1 MVARLN
7 HRSAMIVPLR
17 VGNRTLGSITFFTA
31 DQRRHYDERD
41 LALAEELGRRAA
53 LALDRARLY
62 ESALVANQ
70 AKADFL
76 AVMSHELR
84 TPLTTVMGYTDL
96 LLTGLPEALSNK
108 ATEYVQRVRTAAWHL
123 LGLIEQILV
132 YARIEV
138 GREKMHPERL
148 HVGDLMRDV
157 ASLIE
162 PVAAERGLT
171 FNVKG
176 PSQPGIVETDLT
188 KIRQILLN
196 LLANAVKFTDQGV
209 VWFEGEH
216 DGGGVL
222 FTVRD
227 TGIGIAPE
235 HL

>member
-1 MVARLN
+1 
-7 HRSAMIVPLR
+7 
-17 VGNRTLGSITFFTA
+17 
-31 DQRRHYDERD
+31 
-41 LALAEELGRRAA
+41 
-53 LALDRARLY
+53 
-62 ESALVANQ
+62 
-70 AKADFL
+70 
-76 AVMSHELR
+76 
-84 TPLTTVMGYTDL
+84 
-96 LLTGLPEALSNK
+96 
-108 ATEYVQRVRTAAWHL
+108 
-123 LGLIEQILV
+123 
-132 YARIEV
+132 
-138 GREKMHPERL
+138 
-148 HVGDLMRDV
+148 MRDV

-235 HL
+235 HLERVFDPFWQVDQSETRTVGGTGLGLSVSRRLARLLGGDVTVESTPGHGAIFRVRIPSRWPGDIPRERPADGGRA